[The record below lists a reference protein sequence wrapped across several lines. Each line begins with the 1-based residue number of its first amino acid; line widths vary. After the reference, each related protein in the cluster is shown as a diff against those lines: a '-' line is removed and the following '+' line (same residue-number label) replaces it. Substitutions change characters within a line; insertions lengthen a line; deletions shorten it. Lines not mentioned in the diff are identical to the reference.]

1 MTRRQLIALA
11 AGAAGASAIGH
22 RRLRAQTLGDT
33 VGAARDLVYQALEKL
48 SASAPPDQVQS
59 AVRILRNALDQ
70 EPGFGDAHY
79 YRHLCLKRLGIEP
92 VLQRTHLEAAQRYES
107 EALRDGRD
115 PFVLAVPQIYESL
128 PVVGQKW
135 ALVVGISRFQPKIGA
150 KPLRF
155 AANDADAFAAALRD
169 PNVGRF
175 PADNVLHLTN
185 EAATSGAIKARLNT
199 IARAAK
205 PEDVVVVYI
214 STHGSPRSADLK
226 QVSYLYTYDT
236 DATGV
241 DELFGTALPMVEIS
255 SIISTRCRA
264 QRTVAIFDTC
274 HSGSGVDSRALS
286 PEDMNR
292 LRDGAG
298 RYVLSSCEP
307 DQLSYE
313 DRGHGFFT
321 ASLIEQLRAR
331 QGCVRM
337 KDLFAA
343 VQTDVSSRVRER
355 VMREQ
360 RPVMASSDNSS
371 EIILGA
377 AVGGASDACT
387 A

>member
-1 MTRRQLIALA
+1 MTRRELMAVA
-11 AGAAGASAIGH
+11 VGAAGSMVGR
-22 RRLRAQTLGDT
+22 RRLMAQAVGDT
-33 VGAARDLVYQALEKL
+33 AGAARDLLYQALERL
-48 SASAPPDQVQS
+48 SANASPQDVQS
-59 AVRILRNALDQ
+59 AVRVLRNALDQ
-70 EPGFGDAHY
+70 EPSFGDAHY

-92 VLQRTHLEAAQRYES
+92 VLQRSHLEAAQRYES

-115 PFVLAVPQIYESL
+115 PFVLAVPKIYESL

-155 AANDADAFAAALRD
+155 AANDADAFAALLRD
-169 PNVGRF
+169 PKIGRF
-175 PADNVLHLTN
+175 PPDNVIHLTN
-185 EAATSGAIKARLNT
+185 EAATTGAIKARLNT

-205 PEDVVVVYI
+205 PEDVVVVYV

-236 DATGV
+236 DASGV

-255 SIISTRCRA
+255 SIISTRCHA

-292 LRDGAG
+292 LREGAG

-313 DRGHGFFT
+313 DGGHGFFT
-321 ASLIEQLRAR
+321 ASLIDQLRAR

-337 KDLFAA
+337 KDLFAR
-343 VQTDVSSRVRER
+343 VQQEVSSKVMER
-355 VMREQ
+355 VKREQ
-360 RPVMASSDNSS
+360 RPVMATSENSS

-377 AVGGASDACT
+377 SVGGASDGCSA
-387 A
+387 